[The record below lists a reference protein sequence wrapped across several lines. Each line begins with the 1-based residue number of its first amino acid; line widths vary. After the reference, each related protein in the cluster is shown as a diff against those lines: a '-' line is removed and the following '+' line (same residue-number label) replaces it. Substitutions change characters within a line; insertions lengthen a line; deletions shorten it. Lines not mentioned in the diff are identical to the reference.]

1 MPAFSQ
7 PFAAFIAGE
16 RATKARRYP
25 DKSTAASNET
35 VAHTPAKTTPCS
47 PPSPSADPRALPQHL
62 QSFPPARLEACRA
75 VCTPHMP
82 RFFLEGPAGPVCV
95 SVCFGTRVTERERE
109 NLSVCLS
116 VHTRPVLFSPP
127 SSHQQVYRYA
137 YIHLTT
143 HTHTHTQTNT
153 HTHTHT
159 QRERERER
167 ERERARAPAGHAH
180 LYCLYQLLQHLYLLP
195 VHLPR
200 STRHL
205 CRSLPAS
212 TRARARVCVTRT
224 QTSQKHACEILIV
237 CAHTQAH
244 VSCGHSAFK
253 SVRTNAHGVQ
263 LRSRRVSTVSALRM
277 KSGLRPSS
285 ARSRSCVSL
294 CRPHEQARAWMRE
307 EWEMFAGTL
316 APSTVFARR
325 LSQRRGSCSGRSVAS
340 TCEAPA

>member
-25 DKSTAASNET
+25 DKSTAAGNET
-35 VAHTPAKTTPCS
+35 VAHTPAKTTRCS

-159 QRERERER
+159 HTERER
-167 ERERARAPAGHAH
+167 ERERASESTGRACA
-180 LYCLYQLLQHLYLLP
+180 P
-195 VHLPR
+195 VL
-200 STRHL
+200 S
-205 CRSLPAS
+205 
-212 TRARARVCVTRT
+212 
-224 QTSQKHACEILIV
+224 
-237 CAHTQAH
+237 
-244 VSCGHSAFK
+244 
-253 SVRTNAHGVQ
+253 
-263 LRSRRVSTVSALRM
+263 VSAAPTPL
-277 KSGLRPSS
+277 SS
-285 ARSRSCVSL
+285 ARTPATQYETPLSLIACQHSCARSRL
-294 CRPHEQARAWMRE
+294 CDTHADLAKTCLRNFDRVCTHTGSRIMRA
-307 EWEMFAGTL
+307 
-316 APSTVFARR
+316 
-325 LSQRRGSCSGRSVAS
+325 QRF
-340 TCEAPA
+340 

>member
-25 DKSTAASNET
+25 DKSTAAGNET

-116 VHTRPVLFSPP
+116 VHTRPVLFSRP

-137 YIHLTT
+137 YIHLTAHT
-143 HTHTHTQTNT
+143 HTHTHK
-153 HTHTHT
+153 HT
-159 QRERERER
+159 QKEIIIFTLDCTIF
-167 ERERARAPAGHAH
+167 
-180 LYCLYQLLQHLYLLP
+180 LYKLP
-195 VHLPR
+195 IHHR
-200 STRHL
+200 
-205 CRSLPAS
+205 
-212 TRARARVCVTRT
+212 
-224 QTSQKHACEILIV
+224 
-237 CAHTQAH
+237 
-244 VSCGHSAFK
+244 
-253 SVRTNAHGVQ
+253 
-263 LRSRRVSTVSALRM
+263 
-277 KSGLRPSS
+277 
-285 ARSRSCVSL
+285 
-294 CRPHEQARAWMRE
+294 
-307 EWEMFAGTL
+307 
-316 APSTVFARR
+316 
-325 LSQRRGSCSGRSVAS
+325 
-340 TCEAPA
+340 